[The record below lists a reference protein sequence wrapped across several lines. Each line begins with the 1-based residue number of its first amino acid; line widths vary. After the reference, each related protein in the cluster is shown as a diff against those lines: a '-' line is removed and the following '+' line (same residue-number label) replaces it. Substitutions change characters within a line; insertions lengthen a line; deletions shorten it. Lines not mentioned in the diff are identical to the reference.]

1 MKHLPKDLQ
10 VKTADAITV
19 ATYSNTPVHELGHN
33 LGLRHNF
40 KGSNDK
46 SNYYTLE
53 QAHQLGL
60 NNIPAYSST
69 MDYAPSMLDE
79 TPTWGLYDIAAFK
92 FGYGRKVETVQ
103 LFASA
108 PTPVTKPADD
118 ASDEAKA
125 AYNSYLKELQD
136 YQQSFAYRFGDNAEN
151 NALMVCSEVKK
162 LTGTD
167 SGKSLY
173 NCDFSRFDTAAL
185 SDDPELKAKTRYG
198 VLYYLD
204 KVNEIERVY
213 DFVPMVTSR

>member
-1 MKHLPKDLQ
+1 MLAKKSLELKRWKHLPKDLQ

-19 ATYSNTPVHELGHN
+19 ATYSNTLVHELGHN

-103 LFASA
+103 ASSGSA
-108 PTPVTKPADD
+108 PTPVAKPADD

-125 AYNSYLKELQD
+125 AYNSYLKNCKTISKASPTDLVITLRMMH
-136 YQQSFAYRFGDNAEN
+136 SWCV
-151 NALMVCSEVKK
+151 LK
-162 LTGTD
+162 LR
-167 SGKSLY
+167 S
-173 NCDFSRFDTAAL
+173 
-185 SDDPELKAKTRYG
+185 
-198 VLYYLD
+198 
-204 KVNEIERVY
+204 
-213 DFVPMVTSR
+213 